1 MYRQPPKINT
11 DTAADIERQL
21 IADLIPGSE
30 VGGVQKNVE
39 GSLNAMIKI
48 FSYYCQLIID
58 RQNKSLDKNFLA
70 FLNLLGASL
79 KPAQP
84 ARVLLTFTM
93 AKGASVDALIPKG
106 TQVAAQITSDRR
118 DMVVYETEADSVA
131 TSFELVN
138 EPSFAFQDDNFLKL
152 YFCLPKNR
160 KELPRSS
167 ITLYVVIDSKQ
178 ESNVSD
184 YLSWQYSS
192 SSEDGWSDLAV
203 DDETNHFTRSGF
215 LSYIPPAD
223 FSQAD
228 QGFCIRVIKRNN
240 ARYNIRQIHLNTTRA
255 IQAISVRNEV
265 LGSSDG
271 SERQAFNTV
280 RYPILAGP
288 NKPRLEVRD
297 PASAPAEEHWI
308 SWEEKPDFFTSG
320 PQDRHYVINHVK
332 GEIIFGDGHHGM
344 IPPLGK
350 RNIRMAYYQTGG
362 GLAGNQPI
370 GSIVNLKTTIPYVK
384 SVVNYFP
391 ATGGT
396 DPETISALKERVPRS
411 LRHQG
416 RAVTLEDYE
425 DLAKEASTE
434 VARAICIQQKPGT
447 VGLIVVPRTP
457 DPKPNPT
464 PDLIV
469 LIHDLLAK
477 HSDPG
482 STVKIS
488 GPDYMEIEVLT
499 EVAIVFQAETT
510 KITKAIEQRIAEFL
524 HPLTGGFDGLGWDFN
539 RKPYRSDLYRVLESL
554 AEVDYVHSLKILE
567 KSPRLS
573 NDQPKPFLISSGIH
587 KVTIQSTTP

>member
-118 DMVVYETEADSVA
+118 DMVVYETEADFVA
-131 TSFELVN
+131 TSFEL
-138 EPSFAFQDDNFLKL
+138 SFAFQDDNFLKL

-178 ESNVSD
+178 ESNNPE

-192 SSEDGWSDLAV
+192 KDGWSDLAV

-228 QGFCIRVIKRNN
+228 QGFCIRVIKGKN
-240 ARYNIRQIHLNTTRA
+240 ARYDIRQIHLNTTRA

-271 SERQAFNTV
+271 SERQAFNTA
-280 RYPILAGP
+280 RHPILAGP

-350 RNIRMAYYQTGG
+350 RNIRLASYQTGG

-425 DLAKEASTE
+425 DLAKEASRE
-434 VARAICIQQKPGT
+434 VARAKCVQLSPGSVQLT
-447 VGLIVVPRTP
+447 IVPSTADP
-457 DPKPNPT
+457 QPKPT
-464 PDLIV
+464 TDLRA
-469 LIHDLLAK
+469 LIHDFLAK
-477 HSDPG
+477 HCDP
-482 STVKIS
+482 SATLEITDPVYIK
-488 GPDYMEIEVLT
+488 IEVAT
-499 EVAIVFQAETT
+499 KVAVIFQAQPSI
-510 KITKAIEQRIAEFL
+510 ITKSIEQRIAGFL
-524 HPLTGGFDGLGWDFN
+524 HPLTGGFDGLGWEFN
-539 RKPYRSDLYRVLESL
+539 RKPYRSDLYRVLESV
-554 AEVDYVHSLKILE
+554 AEVDYVYSLEILE

-587 KVTIQSTTP
+587 QVTIQSTTP

>member
-118 DMVVYETEADSVA
+118 DMVVYETEADFVA

-160 KELPRSS
+160 KEIPRSS

-178 ESNVSD
+178 ESND
-184 YLSWQYSS
+184 PEYLSWQYSS
-192 SSEDGWSDLAV
+192 SKDGWSDLAV

-228 QGFCIRVIKRNN
+228 QGFCIRVIKGKN

-265 LGSSDG
+265 LGSSNG
-271 SERQAFNTV
+271 SERQAFNTA
-280 RYPILAGP
+280 RHPILAGP

-396 DPETISALKERVPRS
+396 DPETISALKERVPCS

-425 DLAKEASTE
+425 DLAKEASRE
-434 VARAICIQQKPGT
+434 VARAKCVQLSPGSVQLT
-447 VGLIVVPRTP
+447 IVPSTADPQPR
-457 DPKPNPT
+457 PT
-464 PDLIV
+464 TDLRA
-469 LIHDLLAK
+469 LIHDFLAK
-477 HSDPG
+477 HCDP
-482 STVKIS
+482 SATLEITDPVYI
-488 GPDYMEIEVLT
+488 EIEVAT
-499 EVAIVFQAETT
+499 KVAVIFQAQPSII
-510 KITKAIEQRIAEFL
+510 KKSIEQRIAGFL
-524 HPLTGGFDGLGWDFN
+524 HPLTGGFDGLGWEFN

-554 AEVDYVHSLKILE
+554 AEVEYVHSLEILE

-587 KVTIQSTTP
+587 TVTIQSTTP